1 MEVGVTSYF
10 TKRSKKLSAKE
21 SALLD
26 QKTTIFQN
34 NPRDVRLK
42 THQLSGKLREYMAFS
57 LTRRKR
63 VKFIL
68 VESNRALFVD
78 VGTHD
83 EVY

>member
-1 MEVGVTSYF
+1 MTSHF
-10 TKRSKKLSAKE
+10 IKRSKRLSAKE
-21 SALLD
+21 RNLLD

-34 NPRDVRLK
+34 NPRDIRLK
-42 THQLSGKLREYMAFS
+42 THQLGGKLREYMAFS
-57 LTRRKR
+57 LTRCKR

-68 VESNRALFVD
+68 VERDRALFVD